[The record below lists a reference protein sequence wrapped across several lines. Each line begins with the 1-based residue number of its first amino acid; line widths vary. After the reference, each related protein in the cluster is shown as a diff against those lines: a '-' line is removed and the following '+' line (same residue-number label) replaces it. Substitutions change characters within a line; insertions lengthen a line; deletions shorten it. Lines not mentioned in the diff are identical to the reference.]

1 MAALQFDRG
10 RPFPSQLLALPRESP
25 DVTAVERDAA
35 KLGQPCAAVA
45 GRPSKNSL
53 PLRGRG
59 TPLRANSF
67 QTGRVPKKVNV
78 ASSFSPSP
86 GALVSR
92 PGAAD
97 PRAGSG
103 SQFPAVLRV
112 ESKFMFAFSSVWA
125 AVSRGAEPRS
135 RRCRY
140 PGATDGQHGRCRA
153 KGCPQI
159 GSQHMRQGYTHPLQ
173 GLLRRWLWPER
184 ATQHFVSARV
194 LRRVRRRYIR

>member
-10 RPFPSQLLALPRESP
+10 RPFPSQLLAFPRESP
-25 DVTAVERDAA
+25 DVTVVERDAA

-67 QTGRVPKKVNV
+67 QTGRAKK
-78 ASSFSPSP
+78 SECSLEFSPSL
-86 GALVSR
+86 GALVSS

-112 ESKFMFAFSSVWA
+112 MSKFKFTFSSSMVR
-125 AVSRGAEPRS
+125 SLERRGAQEPTLPLSGRHRRAARPPS
-135 RRCRY
+135 RQRLPPNRQPTY
-140 PGATDGQHGRCRA
+140 ATRIHSPAAGPAAPPAVARA
-153 KGCPQI
+153 R
-159 GSQHMRQGYTHPLQ
+159 HTT
-173 GLLRRWLWPER
+173 LR
-184 ATQHFVSARV
+184 
-194 LRRVRRRYIR
+194 